1 MKVAIS
7 IYKVSAWRTLIEL
20 NEQIDTC
27 LFGTVHI
34 GGYTANRYI
43 VEQFVATYAHHVHRH
58 LTGNELYAK
67 FNLHL
72 SFWPFFDLSS
82 VV

>member
-1 MKVAIS
+1 MGDLS
-7 IYKVSAWRTLIEL
+7 LL

-34 GGYTANRYI
+34 GGHTANRYI

-58 LTGNELYAK
+58 LTGNELYAIVDG
-67 FNLHL
+67 LL
-72 SFWPFFDLSS
+72 AGAIRASRCLCGS
-82 VV
+82 